1 MEKLYLP
8 ALRGIIGDW
17 VYYPTLMKLKDLAER
32 VGIAKEIYQS
42 PTLSEMVQKWIK
54 KNRGKEIKDYLLE
67 QKQRF
72 FNSLVVA
79 VYEGDPSWYGIT
91 NLKPNNKLDVG
102 KVPDEVIESI
112 GILRLSG
119 TERLFVLDGQHQLV
133 GIEEALKEKPQLG
146 DDELSVILIAH
157 QADPAGQE
165 RSRRLFTTL
174 NKNTKPVSK
183 GEIIALDEDDT
194 MAITARRLVIE
205 NPMFMED
212 RILNNAANNI
222 SPSNSSC
229 LTTIGNLYDLL
240 QILFMKISIISQK
253 KRLADIKNELTI
265 MRLSEEILDKHYKNA
280 CDYFMRLADSFS
292 PLTEFC
298 TAPGYSAIVKKY
310 RNPAGG
316 NILFRPI
323 GLTVITEIVSTLVKK
338 YPLDRCFELVAK
350 LPTDLTA
357 DPYNGVIWH
366 PTQKKIIRGK
376 ILVRNLLLYMLD
388 AYDGDEDKLHEDY
401 AKTLGVEKHQIN
413 LPISVIKSVF

>member
-1 MEKLYLP
+1 M
-8 ALRGIIGDW
+8 AR
-17 VYYPTLMKLKDLAER
+17 KLKIISLN
-32 VGIAKEIYQS
+32 
-42 PTLSEMVQKWIK
+42 
-54 KNRGKEIKDYLLE
+54 KNSV
-67 QKQRF
+67 F

-240 QILFMKISIISQK
+240 RNTIYENLVLYHKK
-253 KRLADIKNELTI
+253 KRLADIKKRT
-265 MRLSEEILDKHYKNA
+265 DDNA
-280 CDYFMRLADSFS
+280 
-292 PLTEFC
+292 
-298 TAPGYSAIVKKY
+298 V
-310 RNPAGG
+310 
-316 NILFRPI
+316 
-323 GLTVITEIVSTLVKK
+323 
-338 YPLDRCFELVAK
+338 
-350 LPTDLTA
+350 
-357 DPYNGVIWH
+357 
-366 PTQKKIIRGK
+366 
-376 ILVRNLLLYMLD
+376 
-388 AYDGDEDKLHEDY
+388 
-401 AKTLGVEKHQIN
+401 
-413 LPISVIKSVF
+413 